1 MKNYVLVHGGWEG
14 SFFWKKIKDA
24 LIEKGHKVKLV
35 DLPGSYGNE
44 QSIDKVTLENYVTE
58 TLKVI
63 NEFNEKV
70 ILVGHS
76 LAGIIISDVAE
87 KISKKIEKLI
97 YVTAPLLKNGESLL
111 ELMQSDLQGQMLPR
125 VVFSEDMSYGTVDE
139 DTWREV
145 AFHDVEEEVIL
156 DVLPKMAD
164 KQATEPFMTK
174 SKLSEENF
182 GSVPKIYVRTI
193 NDRAMSIG
201 IQDQMIKNWKVD
213 EVRSL
218 VSGHFPTFSVPNELL
233 KALL

>member
-14 SFFWKKIKDA
+14 SFFWENIKDA
-24 LIEKGHKVKLV
+24 LIEKGHKAKLV

-44 QSIDKVTLENYVTE
+44 QAIDKVTLENYVIE
-58 TLKVI
+58 TIKVI
-63 NEFNEKV
+63 NEFDEKV

-97 YVTAPLLKNGESLL
+97 YVTAPLLKDGESLI
-111 ELMQSDLQGQMLPR
+111 ELMQSDKQGQMLPR
-125 VVFSEDMSYGTVDE
+125 VVFSEDMSYGSVDE

-145 AFHDVEEEVIL
+145 AFHDVKEEIIL
-156 DVLPKMAD
+156 DILPKMAD
-164 KQATEPFMTK
+164 KQASEPFMTK
-174 SKLSEENF
+174 AKLSEENF
-182 GSVPKIYVRTI
+182 GSVPKVYVRTI
-193 NDRAMSIG
+193 NDRAMSVG

-213 EVRSL
+213 EVHNL